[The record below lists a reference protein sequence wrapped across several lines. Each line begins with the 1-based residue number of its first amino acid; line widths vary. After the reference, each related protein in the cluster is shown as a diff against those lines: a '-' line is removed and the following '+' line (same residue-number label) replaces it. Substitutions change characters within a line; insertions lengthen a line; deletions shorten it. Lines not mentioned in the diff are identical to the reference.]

1 MRLSCDFVENK
12 PLKNHMTCKKW
23 VESLIFS
30 PCKPMFQNC
39 SLVWCPGGFHPGSK
53 AAQWDSGG
61 ASWNSRLR
69 SGRREVMPE
78 QPVLQA
84 SPGRSVSGQRM
95 CGNWASGTVNGFP
108 LRLPVLSTPWKVFWT
123 LSRFLE
129 VGFLEEEGFAAG
141 WSALWLGLHFA
152 LRPQSGESSAQQVQG
167 EE

>member
-1 MRLSCDFVENK
+1 M
-12 PLKNHMTCKKW
+12 
-23 VESLIFS
+23 
-30 PCKPMFQNC
+30 
-39 SLVWCPGGFHPGSK
+39 
-53 AAQWDSGG
+53 
-61 ASWNSRLR
+61 
-69 SGRREVMPE
+69 
-78 QPVLQA
+78 
-84 SPGRSVSGQRM
+84 
-95 CGNWASGTVNGFP
+95 NGFP